1 MSLLLSQVHTA
12 QKKVHQPAANV
23 SIPGKARSPPNILA
37 AFEVDDGVALLVA
50 DGVEPAVPLPLV
62 VEVGVGVAVSFRGDM
77 TLSKT

>member
-1 MSLLLSQVHTA
+1 MLSQVHTA

-23 SIPGKARSPPNILA
+23 SIPSKARSPPNILA
-37 AFEVDDGVALLVA
+37 AFEVD